1 MFIVSS
7 GDHLLHVLCAHSL
20 LSSNGIFPFLPSAI
34 CYLPRSALSMRP
46 EMDGHSGMHS
56 RMAWTVDLCRT
67 LPSVLPPLLADG
79 PIIDLCLLDG
89 VSSASVDAAG
99 LLWRQWR
106 IHLVSGL
113 GRLAR
118 IGEGIKHAM
127 LVVSAVALL
136 VFGLYQLSK
145 AMGVFP

>member
-1 MFIVSS
+1 
-7 GDHLLHVLCAHSL
+7 VLA
-20 LSSNGIFPFLPSAI
+20 
-34 CYLPRSALSMRP
+34 
-46 EMDGHSGMHS
+46 
-56 RMAWTVDLCRT
+56 
-67 LPSVLPPLLADG
+67 
-79 PIIDLCLLDG
+79 DG

-113 GRLAR
+113 GRLAC

-145 AMGVFP
+145 AMEVFP